1 MRRANGGL
9 VENEYRVLATILRA
23 GGSSRFTIGELLV
36 GLTALDPG
44 HRLMNEATAYRIT
57 ARFVEKGW
65 LEQAW
70 RLPEDD
76 SRPRREFWLN
86 RAGLTEARQAL
97 EAYVQKR
104 PVAAWARIA
113 NATD

>member
-9 VENEYRVLATILRA
+9 VENEYRTLATILRA
-23 GGSSRFTIGELLV
+23 GAKNRFTIAELLN
-36 GLTALDPG
+36 GLADLDPA

-65 LEQAW
+65 LAQAW

-76 SRPRREFWLN
+76 SRPRREFWLT
-86 RAGLTEARQAL
+86 TEGVR
-97 EAYVQKR
+97 EAKESLDRYAEKR
-104 PVAAWARIA
+104 NVAWAVR
-113 NATD
+113 T

>member
-9 VENEYRVLATILRA
+9 VENEYRVLATIMRT
-23 GGSSRFTIGELLV
+23 GGKQKFTIGELLV
-36 GLTALDPG
+36 GLAELDPG
-44 HRLMNEATAYRIT
+44 HRLVNEATAYRIT

-65 LEQAW
+65 LAQAW

-76 SRPRREFWLN
+76 SRPRREFWLTKEG
-86 RAGLTEARQAL
+86 RVEAKRSL
-97 EAYVQKR
+97 EAYAVKR

-113 NATD
+113 SATD